1 MNKNFEHERT
11 IPIILS
17 NSKIELS
24 HVCVFLFVRIKKN
37 KEIIWIKNNMLR
49 HHSRAC
55 FGMLTVGHEIQ
66 RQSSDSDNRVSCRNG
81 TAIGKATISQ

>member
-37 KEIIWIKNNMLR
+37 KEII
-49 HHSRAC
+49 
-55 FGMLTVGHEIQ
+55 
-66 RQSSDSDNRVSCRNG
+66 
-81 TAIGKATISQ
+81 